1 MISFDKLFTTLA
13 RKHKTTT
20 NLIRDKI
27 VGGGTLQRIRDG
39 QSVSTD
45 TIDALCNALRCKPM
59 DIMRYTPGDKP
70 APPNHTTD
78 E

>member
-20 NLIRDKI
+20 SLIKDKI

-45 TIDALCNALRCKPM
+45 TINAICNYLHCKPG
-59 DIMRYTPGDKP
+59 DIMTYTP
-70 APPNHTTD
+70 D
-78 E
+78 EKSDSK

>member
-45 TIDALCNALRCKPM
+45 TINTICNYLHCRPG
-59 DIMRYTPGDKP
+59 DIMTYTPSDKGV
-70 APPNHTTD
+70 D